1 MQHIILPTVA
11 PCGLPSLSRLLFCA
25 GLTILMAASLTSC
38 SDDDDLLLSDDELIE
53 PMGPKP
59 DYAPDMDDQMWAVIE
74 QFVAFGDPALPEL
87 TARQARMNHSV
98 TDALNTL
105 LARNNQPAPVPEVMT
120 DQRILPPSF
129 TPQSAPDGIPV
140 RVYTPTE
147 GSSSNRP
154 GIVYYH
160 GGGWVIGSLEVYE
173 PSAQLLAELTGAVV
187 VSVDYRLAS
196 EDMNKFPAA
205 HEDAFAAYKWVRE
218 NAASIGI
225 DSSRIATAGESA
237 GGNMAAAVCL
247 MARDRGV
254 TLPVHQLL
262 VYPVANN
269 DLMTESYEEY
279 ANAVPLNRPNII
291 FFTEKYFNS
300 PADGDNPLI
309 SLVDEA
315 ELTGM
320 PPATIIAAEI
330 DPLQTEG
337 MLLAQALRDA
347 GVAVTYELYPGTTHE
362 FFGTYAAVPLAGE
375 AQQLAADELNA
386 AFQ

>member
-1 MQHIILPTVA
+1 MNHPYVSPTH
-11 PCGLPSLSRLLFCA
+11 CGGKFRIPRLLLLGLLATVLA
-25 GLTILMAASLTSC
+25 GSLTSC
-38 SDDDDLLLSDDELIE
+38 EDDEDPITGDQLIQPE
-53 PMGPKP
+53 GAKP
-59 DYAPDMDDQMWAVIE
+59 DYAPDMNDQMWAVIE
-74 QFVAFGDPALPEL
+74 QFVAFGDPALPTL

-98 TDALNTL
+98 TDAVNTL
-105 LARNNQPAPVPEVMT
+105 LAENNIPAPSPEVT
-120 DQRILPPSF
+120 SDQRVLPMNY
-129 TPQSAPDGIPV
+129 TPGSAPDGVPV
-140 RVYTPTE
+140 RIYTPASG
-147 GSSSNRP
+147 GSGARP

-160 GGGWVIGSLEVYE
+160 GGGWVIGSLNVYE
-173 PSAQLLAELTGAVV
+173 PSAQALAERTGAVV

-196 EDMNKFPAA
+196 ETMNKFPAA

-225 DSSRIATAGESA
+225 DSSKIATAGESA

-269 DLMTESYEEY
+269 DLTTASYEQY
-279 ANAVPLNRPNII
+279 ANAKPLDRPNIV

-300 PADGDNPLI
+300 PADGDSPLI

-315 ELTGM
+315 DLTGL

-337 MLLAQALRDA
+337 MLLAEALTAA
-347 GVAVTYELYPGTTHE
+347 GVVTTYELYPGTTHE
-362 FFGTYAAVPLAGE
+362 FFGTYAVVPLANE
-375 AQQLAADELNA
+375 AMDYAADQLNA
-386 AFQ
+386 AFE